1 MVLGFFDGLGN
12 FDVEIVVTIECKYEL
27 VTLYELSGVNELNDD
42 EYLKLDACCDRAVN
56 PNVVTDSPGKDCK
69 CTDVSIF
76 EEIEADDVDIL
87 NVEECLKSNVD
98 VDLNIDT
105 NNEDDFFKVEVTFLV
120 DILTVVEV

>member
-1 MVLGFFDGLGN
+1 MVLGFLYGLGN

-69 CTDVSIF
+69 CTDVFIF